1 MTSGVLYF
9 YKCVVKRIIDGDTI
23 DVVFDLGFDTSVKQR
38 IRLYGI
44 NTPETRTRDKV
55 EKQKGLAAKKGK
67 YGRYLGSI
75 YVPLKNHPHYV
86 EMNDLRNVIVS
97 KEKINEK
104 SENDD
109 VENRAPIFELVN
121 LNEEMYINVNHML
134 LEENH
139 AEEYFGGK
147 R

>member
-1 MTSGVLYF
+1 
-9 YKCVVKRIIDGDTI
+9 
-23 DVVFDLGFDTSVKQR
+23 
-38 IRLYGI
+38 
-44 NTPETRTRDKV
+44 
-55 EKQKGLAAKKGK
+55 
-67 YGRYLGSI
+67 
-75 YVPLKNHPHYV
+75 
-86 EMNDLRNVIVS
+86 MNDLRNVIVS